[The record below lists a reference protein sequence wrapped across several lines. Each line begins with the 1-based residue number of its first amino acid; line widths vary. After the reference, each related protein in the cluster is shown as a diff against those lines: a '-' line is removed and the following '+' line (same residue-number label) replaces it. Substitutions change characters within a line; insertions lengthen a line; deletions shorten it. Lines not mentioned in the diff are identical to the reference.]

1 MRVIG
6 EAELADVLSLS
17 KLSSRRVEDEALSS
31 LSGAWVGE
39 VVPTLVKALSLSEM
53 IAIAVILRDLSSKL
67 DLTEGEANFGT
78 EVSFPWL
85 GTTGNYKE
93 KISYYNFLDSR
104 AKDINIPLGRDLSL
118 SRTEKDRALSRFW
131 SFEGTEE
138 GRSFVGISKLI
149 GTVTDVGLDDSRMT
163 ASLSFPSKLTN
174 MISLLRMK
182 RGVPVQRLIFVKK
195 DFQQEPLTA

>member
-1 MRVIG
+1 MSPVRVIG
-6 EAELADVLSLS
+6 EAELADALFLS
-17 KLSSRRVEDEALSS
+17 KLSSRRVVDEALSS

-39 VVPTLVKALSLSEM
+39 VVPTLVKALSLSLSET

-85 GTTGNYKE
+85 GNYKE
-93 KISYYNFLDSR
+93 KISYYTFLDNR
-104 AKDINIPLGRDLSL
+104 AKDINIPLDRDLSL
-118 SRTEKDRALSRFW
+118 SRTEKDGALSRFW

-182 RGVPVQRLIFVKK
+182 
-195 DFQQEPLTA
+195 